1 MKSSKLRD
9 NIEDMIRE
17 YENIEIPQE
26 LEITVI
32 SAIEGSKSEK
42 YKESIIMNKNR
53 KIRGIKSIA
62 GIAAAAALLFTGAV
76 NISPAFADSVAE
88 IPLIGSLVRVIN
100 FSQHSYDEGTYNAEI
115 QTPIIEG
122 MDNEELQKSLNSRYI
137 DENKD
142 LFEQFEKEVAQME
155 EFADGGHLGVDSGFV
170 IKTDND
176 QILSIGRYVVNTVG
190 SSSTQFRYD
199 TIDKKNEVMIT
210 LPSLFRDE
218 SYIDVISSNIK
229 EQMKQQMKEDEN
241 RTYWLKGETEIMG
254 DEGFEKIAA
263 DQQFYINEDSKLV
276 ISFDKYEVAPGY
288 MGVIEF
294 VIPTEKIQEILAGN
308 LYIR

>member
-1 MKSSKLRD
+1 M
-9 NIEDMIRE
+9 
-17 YENIEIPQE
+17 
-26 LEITVI
+26 TVI
-32 SAIEGSKSEK
+32 SAIEGSRAEK
-42 YKESIIMNKNR
+42 QKESIIMNKNR

-100 FSQHSYDEGTYNAEI
+100 FSQQSYDEGTYNAEI

-137 DENKD
+137 DENTE

-276 ISFDKYEVAPGY
+276 ISFDKYEVAPVY
-288 MGVIEF
+288 MCVIEF
-294 VIPTEKIQEILAGN
+294 VIPSEKILEILSGN
-308 LYIR
+308 LYFR

>member
-26 LEITVI
+26 LEMTVI
-32 SAIEGSKSEK
+32 STIEGSRAEK
-42 YKESIIMNKNR
+42 HKESIIMNKNR
-53 KIRGIKSIA
+53 KIRGRKSTA

-100 FSQHSYDEGTYNAEI
+100 FSQQSYDEGTYNAEI

-137 DENKD
+137 DENKE